1 MTSIHPFWVAGV
13 ATTSNEIAQ
22 VLHPSDDSLVARHY
36 VPSAQ
41 DIEDAIRSAST
52 EAKSVQSTSAA
63 TRAEALMHVS
73 RQLNERLEEVA
84 NLIVDEN
91 GKPIMWARA
100 EALRAVATFRW
111 AAEEVR
117 RFSGEMQRLDTEVT
131 TSGRMAII
139 RRFPYGPILGISPF
153 NFPINLVAHK
163 LAPAIA
169 VGAPIIIKPAPS
181 TPMCALLLGEL
192 LAETDLPR
200 GAWSILPIGNE
211 LAPLLVQDQRL
222 PVISFTGSDKVG
234 YEIEKQVPAKRL
246 TLELGGNAA
255 AVVLADWN
263 SKQDLDWAASRIA
276 TFGNYQAGQSCVSVQ
291 RVLIHD
297 SLFAH
302 LSEQIVKNVLS
313 LPNGDPRDEK
323 VVVGPLINVDA
334 AIRVEAWIQ
343 QAVAQGAK
351 LLCGGTRDGAFVEP
365 AVLVDVPVNSN
376 LMCSEVFGPV
386 IVLAPFA
393 TTDEAFDL
401 VNDSEFGLQAGIFTH
416 DIQTAFKAHRELE
429 VGGVIIGDVPSFRS
443 DQMPYGGVKGSGSGK
458 EGLRFAMEDLTHER
472 VMVLS
477 GLDL

>member
-13 ATTSNEIAQ
+13 STTSAEIAQ
-22 VLHPSDDSLVARHY
+22 VLHPSDESIVARHY
-36 VPSAQ
+36 VPSVK
-41 DIEDAIRSAST
+41 DIGDAIHAAST
-52 EAKSVQSTSAA
+52 QAKTVQATSAA

-73 RQLNERLEEVA
+73 RRLSERFDEVA
-84 NLIVDEN
+84 NLIVAEN

-111 AAEEVR
+111 AAEETR
-117 RFSGEMQRLDTEVT
+117 RFSGEMQRLDTET
-131 TSGRMAII
+131 TTAGRMAII

-192 LAETDLPR
+192 LAETDLPN

-211 LAPLLVQDQRL
+211 LAPLLVQDPRL

-234 YEIEKQVPAKRL
+234 YEIEKQVPSKRL

-255 AVVLADWN
+255 AVVLEDWN
-263 SKQDLDWAASRIA
+263 SQKNLDWAASRIA

-291 RVLIHD
+291 RVLIHE
-297 SLFAH
+297 SLFDD
-302 LSEQIVKNVLS
+302 LSVQIVQTVKS
-313 LPNGDPRDEK
+313 LPNGDPHDES
-323 VVVGPLINVDA
+323 VVVGPLINVEA
-334 AIRVEAWIQ
+334 AKRVESWIE
-343 QAVAQGAK
+343 QAVADGAT
-351 LLCGGTRDGAFVEP
+351 LLCGGTREGAFVEP
-365 AVLVDVPVNSN
+365 AVLVNVPASSN
-376 LMCSEVFGPV
+376 LLCNEVFGPV
-386 IVLAPFA
+386 IVLASFS
-393 TTDEAFDL
+393 TTQEAFDL

-416 DIQTAFKAHRELE
+416 DIQTAFKAHRDLD

-458 EGLRFAMEDLTHER
+458 EGLRFAMEDFTHER

>member
-13 ATTSNEIAQ
+13 STTSDEIAQ
-22 VLHPSDDSLVARHY
+22 ILHPGDESLVARHY
-36 VPSAQ
+36 VPNAQ
-41 DIEDAIRSAST
+41 DIEDAIRTAST
-52 EAKSVQSTSAA
+52 NAKDVQSTSAA

-73 RQLNERLEEVA
+73 RRLNERLEEVA

-117 RFSGEMQRLDTEVT
+117 RFSGEMQRLDTELIT
-131 TSGRMAII
+131 TGRMAII

-192 LAETDLPR
+192 LAETDLPK

-211 LAPLLVQDQRL
+211 LAPQLVQDHRL

-234 YEIEKQVPAKRL
+234 YAIEKQVPSKRL

-263 SKQDLDWAASRIA
+263 SPQDLDWAVSRIS

-291 RVLIHD
+291 RVLIHE
-297 SLFAH
+297 SLFAG
-302 LSEQIVKNVLS
+302 LTKQIVQTVQS
-313 LPNGDPRDEK
+313 LPNGDPHDET

-334 AIRVEAWIQ
+334 AQRVESWIE
-343 QAVAQGAK
+343 QAVAEGAT

-365 AVLVDVPVNSN
+365 AVLINVAASSN

-393 TTDEAFDL
+393 TTDEAFEL
-401 VNDSEFGLQAGIFTH
+401 VNESEFGLQVGVFTH
-416 DIQTAFKAHRELE
+416 DIQTAFKAHRELD

-458 EGLRFAMEDLTHER
+458 EGVRFAMEDFTHER